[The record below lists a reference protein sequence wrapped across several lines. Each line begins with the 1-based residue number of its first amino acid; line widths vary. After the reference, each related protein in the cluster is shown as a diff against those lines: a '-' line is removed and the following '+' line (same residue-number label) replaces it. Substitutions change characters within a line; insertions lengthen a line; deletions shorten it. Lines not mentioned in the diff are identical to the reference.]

1 MSYIIHLIGL
11 TPALLVILAFALPL
25 ISLIVKNRR
34 VWEVYGVTG
43 SLIGLLL
50 ASLTFYYT
58 YFVQSPIVYK
68 FGAWPPP
75 IGIVYEIDR
84 FNSLLGLVVAGVMF
98 FVALYSVE
106 YLEREH
112 GVEWYFTLF
121 LGMEAGMLG
130 VLYTGDVFNLFVML
144 EVTSVTAYG
153 LVAFYRSRKESIE
166 AALKYAIIGS
176 TATTVYFIA
185 LALIYGS
192 YGTLNMAQISLKT
205 ASPIDYFFTILYGN
219 RLVGEAIY
227 YPGLAVAGAAAIAL
241 AIWAFSVKAALFP
254 NHFWLPDAH
263 PAAPSPVSAV
273 LSGLLVKVG
282 VYAIA
287 RFTFTLFHA
296 ATPDI
301 IVSNAIKDALQ
312 ALLVILLV
320 LGAASALVAG
330 FMMIVQ
336 TDIKRLIAYSTIM
349 HIGYIAMGL
358 GLASYIGLQ
367 AAIYHAINHAVAKAL
382 LFLAAGVFIHV
393 VGTRSIDEISGVGR
407 VMPVTTLSF
416 VIAALSLA
424 GIPPFNGFV
433 SKALLYIGFIDAG
446 LAPLTIIVVLSSA
459 LAFMAYAKI
468 IYGVWLKAPVKDIS
482 RLRDPSWL
490 MKAPLMVLSITCILL
505 GILSPYILDHVV
517 NPAVT
522 DLAYN
527 ARNYIVAAL
536 NELQQILL
544 GG

>member
-1 MSYIIHLIGL
+1 MAYVIHLIGL

-25 ISLIVKNRR
+25 LSLIVKNRK
-34 VWEVYGVTG
+34 VWEIYGVIG
-43 SLIGLLL
+43 SFVGLLL

-58 YFVQSPIVYK
+58 YFVESPVVYK

-98 FVALYSVE
+98 FVALYSIE
-106 YLEREH
+106 YLEKEH
-112 GVEWYFTLF
+112 GIEWYFTLF

-205 ASPIDYFFTILYGN
+205 ASPIDYFFTIMYGN
-219 RLVGEAIY
+219 RLVNEALY

-296 ATPDI
+296 ARLDI
-301 IVSNAIKDALQ
+301 IVSEALRNAIN
-312 ALLVILLV
+312 ILLIVLVV
-320 LGAASALVAG
+320 LGALSALVAG

-349 HIGYIAMGL
+349 HIGYVAMGL

-393 VGTRSIDEISGVGR
+393 VGTRNIDEISGVGK

-416 VIAALSLA
+416 IIAAFSLA
-424 GIPPFNGFV
+424 GMPPFNGFA
-433 SKALLYIGFIDAG
+433 SKSLLYIGFIDAG
-446 LAPLTIIVVLSSA
+446 LAPIALIIVLSSS

-468 IYGVWLKAPVKDIS
+468 IYGVWLKAPIRDLSGIK
-482 RLRDPSWL
+482 DPSWR
-490 MKAPLMVLSITCILL
+490 MKIPLLILSIICILL
-505 GILSPYILDHVV
+505 GVLSPYVLNYIV

-527 ARNYIVAAL
+527 ARNYILAAL

-544 GG
+544 SG

>member
-1 MSYIIHLIGL
+1 MTYIIHFIGL
-11 TPALLVILAFALPL
+11 TPALLVTLAFALPL
-25 ISLIVKNRR
+25 LSLIVKNRKI
-34 VWEVYGVTG
+34 WEIYGVI
-43 SLIGLLL
+43 SSFIGLVL

-58 YFVQSPIVYK
+58 YFIESPVVYK

-84 FNSLLGLVVAGVMF
+84 FNSLLGLVVASVMF
-98 FVALYSVE
+98 FIALYSIE
-106 YLEREH
+106 YLKKEY
-112 GVEWYFTLF
+112 GIEWYFTLF

-185 LALIYGS
+185 LALVYGS

-205 ASPIDYFFTILYGN
+205 ANPIDYFFVVMYGN
-219 RLVGEAIY
+219 RLVGEALY

-273 LSGLLVKVG
+273 LSGLLVKIG

-287 RFTFTLFHA
+287 RFIFTLFHA
-296 ATPDI
+296 TRPDI
-301 IVSNAIKDALQ
+301 IVTEALRNAINV
-312 ALLVILLV
+312 LLIVLMI
-320 LGAASALVAG
+320 LGALSALVAS
-330 FMMIVQ
+330 FLMIVQ

-349 HIGYIAMGL
+349 HIGYIVMGL
-358 GLASYIGLQ
+358 GLASYAGLQ
-367 AAIYHAINHAVAKAL
+367 AAVYHTINHAVAKAL

-393 VGTRSIDEISGVGR
+393 VGTRNIDEISGIGK

-416 VIAALSLA
+416 IIAAFSLA

-433 SKALLYIGFIDAG
+433 SKLLLYAGFIDAG
-446 LAPLTIIVVLSSA
+446 LAPVALIIVLSSA

-468 IYGVWLKAPVKDIS
+468 IYGVWLKAPTRDLSEIK
-482 RLRDPSWL
+482 DPSWY
-490 MKAPLMVLSITCILL
+490 MKLPLIVLSITCILL
-505 GILSPYILDHVV
+505 GILSPYVLNYIV

-527 ARNYIVAAL
+527 ARDYIVAAL
-536 NELQQILL
+536 NELQQVLL
-544 GG
+544 PG

>member
-1 MSYIIHLIGL
+1 
-11 TPALLVILAFALPL
+11 
-25 ISLIVKNRR
+25 
-34 VWEVYGVTG
+34 
-43 SLIGLLL
+43 
-50 ASLTFYYT
+50 
-58 YFVQSPIVYK
+58 
-68 FGAWPPP
+68 
-75 IGIVYEIDR
+75 
-84 FNSLLGLVVAGVMF
+84 
-98 FVALYSVE
+98 
-106 YLEREH
+106 
-112 GVEWYFTLF
+112 
-121 LGMEAGMLG
+121 
-130 VLYTGDVFNLFVML
+130 
-144 EVTSVTAYG
+144 
-153 LVAFYRSRKESIE
+153 
-166 AALKYAIIGS
+166 
-176 TATTVYFIA
+176 
-185 LALIYGS
+185 
-192 YGTLNMAQISLKT
+192 
-205 ASPIDYFFTILYGN
+205 
-219 RLVGEAIY
+219 
-227 YPGLAVAGAAAIAL
+227 
-241 AIWAFSVKAALFP
+241 
-254 NHFWLPDAH
+254 
-263 PAAPSPVSAV
+263 
-273 LSGLLVKVG
+273 
-282 VYAIA
+282 
-287 RFTFTLFHA
+287 
-296 ATPDI
+296 
-301 IVSNAIKDALQ
+301 
-312 ALLVILLV
+312 
-320 LGAASALVAG
+320 
-330 FMMIVQ
+330 MMIVQ

-468 IYGVWLKAPVKDIS
+468 IYGVWLKAPVKDVNG
-482 RLRDPSWL
+482 LRDPSWL
-490 MKAPLMVLSITCILL
+490 MKIPLIVLSITCILL

-536 NELQQILL
+536 NELQQVLL

>member
-11 TPALLVILAFALPL
+11 TPVILVILAFALPL
-25 ISLIVKNRR
+25 VSLIVKNRR
-34 VWEVYGVTG
+34 IWEVYGVIG

-58 YFVQSPIVYK
+58 YFVESPIVYK

-84 FNSLLGLVVAGVMF
+84 FSSLLGLVVAGVMF
-98 FVALYSVE
+98 LVALYSIE

-112 GVEWYFTLF
+112 GIEWYFTLF

-176 TATTVYFIA
+176 TATTIYFIA

-219 RLVGEAIY
+219 RLVSDALY

-287 RFTFTLFHA
+287 RFTFTLFHGA
-296 ATPDI
+296 SLDI
-301 IVSNAIKDALQ
+301 LVSEALKNAVNV
-312 ALLVILLV
+312 LLVVLLV

-330 FMMIVQ
+330 FMMIIQ
-336 TDIKRLIAYSTIM
+336 SDIKRLIAYSTIM

-367 AAIYHAINHAVAKAL
+367 ATVYHAINHAVAKAL

-393 VGTRSIDEISGVGR
+393 VGSRSIDEISGIGR
-407 VMPVTTLSF
+407 VMPVTTSSF
-416 VIAALSLA
+416 IVAAFSLA
-424 GIPPFNGFV
+424 GMPPFNGFA
-433 SKALLYIGFIDAG
+433 SKSLLYIGFIDAG
-446 LAPLTIIVVLSSA
+446 LAPLALIIVLSSA

-468 IYGVWLKAPVKDIS
+468 IYGVWLKAPIRDIS
-482 RLRDPSWL
+482 SLRDPSWR
-490 MKAPLMVLSITCILL
+490 MKIPLMVLSITCVLL
-505 GILSPYILDHVV
+505 GILSPYVLNYIVS
-517 NPAVT
+517 PAVV

-527 ARNYIVAAL
+527 AKDYIVAAL

-544 GG
+544 SG

>member
-1 MSYIIHLIGL
+1 MTYMLHLIGL

-25 ISLIVKNRR
+25 LSLIVKNRR

-43 SLIGLLL
+43 SLVGLVL

-58 YFVQSPIVYK
+58 YFIESPVVYK

-75 IGIVYEIDR
+75 IGIVYEVDR

-112 GVEWYFTLF
+112 GIEWYFTLF

-192 YGTLNMAQISLKT
+192 FGTLNMAQISLKT

-219 RLVGEAIY
+219 RLVGEALY

-273 LSGLLVKVG
+273 LSGLLVKIG

-296 ATPDI
+296 ASLDI
-301 IVSNAIKDALQ
+301 VVSGALRNAIDV
-312 ALLVILLV
+312 LLIVLLV
-320 LGAASALVAG
+320 LGSLSALVAG

-393 VGTRSIDEISGVGR
+393 MGTRNIDDISGIGR
-407 VMPVTTLSF
+407 AMPLTTISF
-416 VIAALSLA
+416 IIAAFSLA
-424 GIPPFNGFV
+424 GMPPFNGFA
-433 SKALLYIGFIDAG
+433 SKSLLYIGFMDAG
-446 LAPLTIIVVLSSA
+446 LAPVAIIIVLSSA

-468 IYGVWLKAPVKDIS
+468 IYGVWLKAPTRDIS
-482 RLRDPSWL
+482 GVRDPSWR
-490 MKAPLMVLSITCILL
+490 MRVPLIVLSITCILL
-505 GILSPYILDHVV
+505 GILSPYVLSHVV

-527 ARNYIVAAL
+527 AKDYIVVAL
-536 NELQQILL
+536 NQLQQILL
-544 GG
+544 SG